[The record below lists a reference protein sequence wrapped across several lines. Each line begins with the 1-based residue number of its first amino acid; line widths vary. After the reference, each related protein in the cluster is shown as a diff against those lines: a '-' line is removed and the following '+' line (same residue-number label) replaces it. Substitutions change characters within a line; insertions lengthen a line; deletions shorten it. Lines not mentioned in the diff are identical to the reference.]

1 MHEKPN
7 QTFERSENRLMAS
20 NAELSI
26 TRHHSCL
33 KLFYDKAKNN
43 QKYRNE
49 IDIYKKYQYPAPNR
63 TASLPHYII
72 Y

>member
-7 QTFERSENRLMAS
+7 QSFERSGNRLMAS

-33 KLFYDKAKNN
+33 KLFYDKAIDKL
-43 QKYRNE
+43 KYIHE
-49 IDIYKKYQYPAPNR
+49 IYIYKKYQYPAPN
-63 TASLPHYII
+63 LFKVY
-72 Y
+72 